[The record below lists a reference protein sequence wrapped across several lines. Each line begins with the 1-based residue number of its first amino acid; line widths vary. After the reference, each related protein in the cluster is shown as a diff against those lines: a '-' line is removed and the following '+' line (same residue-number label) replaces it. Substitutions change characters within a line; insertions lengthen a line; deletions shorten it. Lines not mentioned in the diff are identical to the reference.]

1 MRATSPEKG
10 TGSTGPS
17 PKLTLRDK
25 LYASSGSASC
35 SWASACLSRSERH
48 GGAHERRQHK
58 GNEQQGIHDHGQ
70 SITVKA
76 LCDRARINKK
86 TFYRY
91 YETLDDLLAEVMA
104 TYAAAWRKRTT
115 HLHEPDDLAEVTREF
130 FRFGSEQDALYDAIT
145 CDPAYD
151 HIQARLEDD
160 ASGERVDEIPEGFT
174 PESWHIYY
182 AWQTTGTLAMYRAWV
197 ADGKKM
203 PLEEVT
209 KLAVGLLCQGIGS
222 LG

>member
-1 MRATSPEKG
+1 MRTTPAKDLRVTK
-10 TGSTGPS
+10 
-17 PKLTLRDK
+17 TLEAIDTTFRAMMLEDGFE
-25 LYASSGSASC
+25 A
-35 SWASACLSRSERH
+35 
-48 GGAHERRQHK
+48 
-58 GNEQQGIHDHGQ
+58 
-70 SITVKA
+70 ITVKA
-76 LCDRARINKK
+76 LCERARINKK

-115 HLHEPDDLAEVTREF
+115 HLHEPDDLAEITREF

-151 HIQARLEDD
+151 HIQARLQDD
-160 ASGERVDEIPEGFT
+160 ASGERIEEIPESFT

>member
-1 MRATSPEKG
+1 MRTTPANDLRVTKTLEAIDTSF
-10 TGSTGPS
+10 
-17 PKLTLRDK
+17 
-25 LYASSGSASC
+25 
-35 SWASACLSRSERH
+35 RSLMLE
-48 GGAHERRQHK
+48 GGYE
-58 GNEQQGIHDHGQ
+58 

-151 HIQARLEDD
+151 HIQARLQDD
-160 ASGERVDEIPEGFT
+160 ASGERIDEIPEGFT

-197 ADGKKM
+197 ADGKRM